1 MEFKFFNPYA
11 GGRRT
16 QNRLPQWEQEGA
28 LYFVNFHLADS
39 LPAEFRIRLE
49 RERDAWLAAHPY
61 PWLASEEEEYR
72 ERFLATI
79 ERCLDEGRGDCPLR
93 RPECSAIV
101 ADAMR
106 HFDGERVDV
115 MAFVIM
121 PNHVHAAIIPRT
133 GWHLEQL
140 IHSWKQW
147 TAKRINP
154 LIGKS
159 GKFWQE
165 DYFDTIL
172 RDGEH
177 LGRVLRYIRN
187 NPGKSQPP
195 LRRIRPLRERL
206 RKAIPH
212 PATRRTI
219 GAGLS

>member
-1 MEFKFFNPYA
+1 MQFKFFNPYA

-16 QNRLPQWEQEGA
+16 QNHLPHWEQEGA

-39 LPAEFRIRLE
+39 LPAEFRIRLK
-49 RERDAWLAAHPY
+49 RERDAWLARHPH
-61 PWLASEEEEYR
+61 PWAPEIEKEYH
-72 ERFLATI
+72 ERFLAAI
-79 ERCLDEGRGDCPLR
+79 ERCLDEGRGACPLK
-93 RPECSAIV
+93 RPECRAIV

-133 GWHLEQL
+133 GFHLEQL

-147 TAKRINP
+147 TAKRVNP
-154 LIGKS
+154 LIGER

-165 DYFDTIL
+165 DYFDSIL

-187 NPGKSQPP
+187 NPAKASLHPGEYTLYESDYAQQYLVPP
-195 LRRIRPLRERL
+195 E
-206 RKAIPH
+206 
-212 PATRRTI
+212 
-219 GAGLS
+219 GAR